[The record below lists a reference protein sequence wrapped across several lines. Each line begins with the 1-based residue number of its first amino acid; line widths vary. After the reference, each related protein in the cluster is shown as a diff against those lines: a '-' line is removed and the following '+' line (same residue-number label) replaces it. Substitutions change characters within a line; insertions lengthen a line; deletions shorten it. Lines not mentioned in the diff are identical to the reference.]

1 MGRTHQRCVLH
12 PWIIS
17 AYARKASLPSKLRIP
32 ILRYDPSLESKD
44 RGRGISEILSN
55 QSGPSAARSLS
66 APLVY
71 IINNNRGTVTRE
83 ITVSS

>member
-1 MGRTHQRCVLH
+1 MGRAHQRCVLH

-17 AYARKASLPSKLRIP
+17 AYARKASLPSKLCIP

-55 QSGPSAARSLS
+55 RSPSAARSLS

-71 IINNNRGTVTRE
+71 IINNNRGTVIQE